1 MSQQTFSPGANT
13 FAKISVVLIGL
24 VSVLLIGYLI
34 LRMFSP
40 YTKNPVGIPV
50 EQPVQFSHELHS
62 GQLNVD
68 CRYCHTSVEESPY
81 AGIPDTHTCM
91 TCHSQIATYSEL
103 LEPIRQS
110 YETGERI
117 AWQKVHNLADY
128 VYFNHSA
135 HVNKGVGCETCHG
148 RVDQMP
154 IVWQVETMTMRW
166 CLDCHFDP
174 AENLRPVDQ
183 VTTHGWETAQMNSDQ
198 QQASMSLQSSGVAS
212 MQSLTGEELLEINH
226 VNVEGLGDCA
236 VCHR

>member
-13 FAKISVVLIGL
+13 FAKISIVLIGL
-24 VSVLLIGYLI
+24 VTVLLIGYLI

-50 EQPVQFSHELHS
+50 SQPVQFSHELHS

-68 CRYCHTSVEESPY
+68 CRYCHTSVENAAY

-103 LEPIRQS
+103 LEPVRES
-110 YETGERI
+110 YATGERI
-117 AWQKVHNLADY
+117 PWQKVHNLADH

-135 HVNKGVGCETCHG
+135 HINAGVGCENCHG

-154 IVWQVETMTMRW
+154 IVWQAETMTMRW

-174 AENLRPVDQ
+174 GPNLRPVDQ
-183 VTTHGWETAQMNSDQ
+183 VTTHGYDPEAALLDQ
-198 QQASMSLQSSGVAS
+198 RQASILFQVGEDESMGMLSGD
-212 MQSLTGEELLEINH
+212 ELIELNH
-226 VNVEGLGDCA
+226 VDVEGLGDCA

>member
-1 MSQQTFSPGANT
+1 MSQQTFTPGANT
-13 FAKISVVLIGL
+13 LAKISIVFIGL
-24 VSVLLIGYLI
+24 VVVLLIGYLI

-50 EQPVQFSHELHS
+50 EQPVRFSHELHS

-68 CRYCHTSVEESPY
+68 CLYCHTSVETAAY

-103 LEPIRQS
+103 LQPVRES
-110 YETGERI
+110 YATDERI
-117 AWQKVHNLADY
+117 PWQKVHDLADY

-135 HVNKGVGCETCHG
+135 HINAGVGCETCHG

-166 CLDCHFDP
+166 CLDCHLNP
-174 AENLRPVDQ
+174 GPNLRPVAE
-183 VTTHGWETAQMNSDQ
+183 VTTHGYDPEEAALDQ
-198 QQASMSLQSSGVAS
+198 RQASILLQI
-212 MQSLTGEELLEINH
+212 GEDGGSDMLSDAELIELNH
-226 VNVEGLGDCA
+226 VDVEGLGNCS